1 MSASAILKLQKVGFT
16 TEQVEALAD
25 FMDTQ
30 SASKADVEAATHKL
44 DKSITSVRS
53 DLDLSIAAVRS
64 ELENLV
70 HKVDMS
76 IAGVKGDLRLVES
89 GLRAEMKQIEQRSTI
104 KIGTMMVVAVGI
116 LLAAMRFML
125 IH

>member
-1 MSASAILKLQKVGFT
+1 
-16 TEQVEALAD
+16 
-25 FMDTQ
+25 
-30 SASKADVEAATHKL
+30 
-44 DKSITSVRS
+44 
-53 DLDLSIAAVRS
+53 
-64 ELENLV
+64 
-70 HKVDMS
+70 MS

>member
-1 MSASAILKLQKVGFT
+1 
-16 TEQVEALAD
+16 
-25 FMDTQ
+25 
-30 SASKADVEAATHKL
+30 
-44 DKSITSVRS
+44 
-53 DLDLSIAAVRS
+53 
-64 ELENLV
+64 LV

>member
-76 IAGVKGDLRLVES
+76 IAGVKGDLRLVARHSDFDEL
-89 GLRAEMKQIEQRSTI
+89 GLGYLVDFPGSAS
-104 KIGTMMVVAVGI
+104 
-116 LLAAMRFML
+116 FSN
-125 IH
+125 